1 MDNNNYQV
9 PPDYSQM
16 MPDYSYNNPFAFRVG
31 FGRRL
36 GAFLIDYLI
45 FSLIITIALFV
56 TGKMEE
62 FMALG
67 SSGTLDFD
75 EIMAVSQSISPLV
88 LTLSLIYYSLE
99 AFIGATLGKLT
110 LGIKIASADQTPAP
124 IQKLLI
130 RFLIKNV
137 NYVLSAIGLAIAFL
151 GTIGSIL
158 GFGVFIGY
166 FFIFGQKKQGFHDM
180 IAGTAVYYNE
190 DIIKS
195 NTGNL

>member
-16 MPDYSYNNPFAFRVG
+16 MPDYSYNDPYAFRVG

-45 FSLIITIALFV
+45 FSLLMTIVLFA
-56 TGKMEE
+56 TGKMDELMSLGASGSFDINDIYKLTE
-62 FMALG
+62 SMA
-67 SSGTLDFD
+67 
-75 EIMAVSQSISPLV
+75 PLV
-88 LTLSLIYYSLE
+88 LTLTLIYYSLE

-110 LGIKIASADQTPAP
+110 LGIKIASDNQTPAP
-124 IQKLLI
+124 IQKLLT
-130 RFLIKNV
+130 RYLIKNV
-137 NYVLSAIGLAIAFL
+137 NTVLSTIGLAVAFL
-151 GTIGSIL
+151 GTIGTFL
-158 GFGVFIGY
+158 GFVVFIGY

>member
-16 MPDYSYNNPFAFRVG
+16 MPDYSYNDPYVFRVG

-45 FSLIITIALFV
+45 FSLLMTIVLFA
-56 TGKMEE
+56 TGKMDELMSLGASGSFDINDIYKLTE
-62 FMALG
+62 SMA
-67 SSGTLDFD
+67 
-75 EIMAVSQSISPLV
+75 PLV
-88 LTLSLIYYSLE
+88 LTLTLIYYSLE

-110 LGIKIASADQTPAP
+110 LGIKIASDNQTPAP
-124 IQKLLI
+124 IQKLLT
-130 RFLIKNV
+130 RYLIKNV
-137 NYVLSAIGLAIAFL
+137 NTVLSTIGLAVAFL
-151 GTIGSIL
+151 GTIGTFL
-158 GFGVFIGY
+158 GFVVFIGY

>member
-16 MPDYSYNNPFAFRVG
+16 VPDYSYNDPYAFRVG

-45 FSLIITIALFV
+45 FSLLMTIVLFA
-56 TGKMEE
+56 TGKMDELMS
-62 FMALG
+62 FANSG
-67 SSGTLDFD
+67 SMDLE
-75 EIMAVSQSISPLV
+75 EIMGLSQSISPLI

-110 LGIKIASADQTPAP
+110 LGIKIASDNQTTAP
-124 IQKLLI
+124 IQKLLL
-130 RFLIKNV
+130 RYLVKNV
-137 NYVLSAIGLAIAFL
+137 NTVLSTIGLAIAFVS
-151 GTIGSIL
+151 TIGSIL
-158 GFGVFIGY
+158 GFVVFIGY

-180 IAGTAVYYNE
+180 LAGTAVYYNE

-195 NTGNL
+195 NTGN

>member
-1 MDNNNYQV
+1 MDNNNYQM

-16 MPDYSYNNPFAFRVG
+16 MPDYSYNDPYAFRVG

-45 FSLIITIALFV
+45 FSLIFTIVLFI
-56 TGKMEE
+56 TGKIDDLMSI
-62 FMALG
+62 G
-67 SSGTLDFD
+67 TSGTFD
-75 EIMAVSQSISPLV
+75 LEEIMNASQSIAP
-88 LTLSLIYYSLE
+88 LTLTISLIYYSLE

-110 LGIKIASADQTPAP
+110 LGIKIASDNQTPAP

-130 RFLIKNV
+130 RYIVKNV
-137 NYVLSAIGLAIAFL
+137 NTVLATIGLAISFM
-151 GTIGSIL
+151 GTIGSLL
-158 GFGVFIGY
+158 GFVVFIGF

-190 DIIKS
+190 EIIKS

>member
-16 MPDYSYNNPFAFRVG
+16 MPDYSYNDPYAFRVG

-45 FSLIITIALFV
+45 FSLLMTIILFS
-56 TGKMEE
+56 TGKMDDL
-62 FMALG
+62 MAIG
-67 SSGTLDFD
+67 SSGSIDIEEL
-75 EIMAVSQSISPLV
+75 MGASQSIAPLV

-110 LGIKIASADQTPAP
+110 LGIKIASDNQTPAP

-130 RFLIKNV
+130 RYIVKNV
-137 NYVLSAIGLAIAFL
+137 NTVLTTIGLAISFM
-151 GTIGSIL
+151 GTIGSLL
-158 GFGVFIGY
+158 GFVVFIGY

-180 IAGTAVYYNE
+180 LAGTAVYYNE

>member
-9 PPDYSQM
+9 QPDYSQM
-16 MPDYSYNNPFAFRVG
+16 MPDYSYNDPYAFRVG

-45 FSLIITIALFV
+45 FSLIFTIVLFV
-56 TGKMEE
+56 TGKMDEL
-62 FMALG
+62 MSIGASG
-67 SSGTLDFD
+67 SFD
-75 EIMAVSQSISPLV
+75 LEEIMSASQSIAPLV

-110 LGIKIASADQTPAP
+110 LGIKIASADQKPAP

-130 RFLIKNV
+130 RYLIKNV
-137 NYVLSAIGLAIAFL
+137 NTVLSAIGLAVAFL
-151 GTIGSIL
+151 GTIGSLL
-158 GFGVFIGY
+158 GFVVFIGY